1 MAILKLGD
9 DATLLFPSDVSAE
22 ACKAFLMR
30 GCENDHP
37 ASLKVTIHTL
47 EASVVSAAH
56 AAHEKIVLR
65 LNAVSFPE
73 ELLKQAMIF
82 WRLTGLGVSSR
93 MAEDCLNA
101 FEILRTLSGGAPAIH
116 SKEPSAAHGSICKRI
131 AAILNSSTK
140 TGKVVRAISNTD
152 VYLYQSGMAA
162 IYYLHQ
168 ALLCWRCT
176 TSVVFGFPYELTL
189 KMLDAYGPGSKFFG
203 FATSDELDELEK
215 YLETE
220 RQIGRNVQAVW
231 CECPSNPLLRT
242 PDFSRLRRMT
252 IRYRTIVIVDETIGG
267 FANVDLLC
275 AADVLVTSLTKSF
288 SGYSNVMGGSVVLN
302 PSSAFYP
309 ALKKIIQSSYRND
322 YYVADALQLEIN
334 SRDFLSRTTK
344 VNTTTMALVMFFR
357 HLVSDPSCA
366 ITAVYHPST
375 CWSLENYHN
384 CMRPRT
390 EDFEPGYGGLFTLEF
405 ASVTAAKIFF
415 DASELHKGPSLGANV
430 TLLQPYVQTVFHK
443 EKAWA
448 ARHGLKESIVR
459 VSVGL
464 EDQGVLLKAFKQAT
478 RVMVDRLGQ
487 TDPSKKLH
495 QVDFTTNGSSERY
508 AFKNGGGIENTV
520 EENDME
526 I

>member
-1 MAILKLGD
+1 MLKLGD
-9 DATLLFPSDVSAE
+9 NTALLFPSRISAE

-30 GCENDHP
+30 GREDDHP
-37 ASLKVTIHTL
+37 VSLRVTVHAL
-47 EASVVSAAH
+47 EASVASSGH
-56 AAHEKIVLR
+56 AAHEMSVLR
-65 LNAVSFPE
+65 LNAVSFPV

-93 MAEDCLNA
+93 MAEDCLDALDN
-101 FEILRTLSGGAPAIH
+101 LRTLSEGATTMH
-116 SKEPSAAHGSICKRI
+116 NEEPSAAHDLICKRI

-140 TGKVVRAISNTD
+140 TGRVAISNTD

-176 TSVVFGFPYELTL
+176 SSVIFGFPYELTL
-189 KMLDAYGPGSKFFG
+189 QMLDTYGPGSKFFG
-203 FATSDELDELEK
+203 LATIDELDDLEK

-220 RQIGRNVQAVW
+220 RQSGRNVQAVW

-242 PDFSRLRRMT
+242 PDFCRLRKMT
-252 IRYRTIVIVDETIGG
+252 IRYRTILIIDETIGG
-267 FANVDLLC
+267 FANVDLLHV
-275 AADVLVTSLTKSF
+275 ADVLVTSLTKSF

-309 ALKKIIQSSYRND
+309 VLKSIIQSSYRND
-322 YYVADALQLEIN
+322 YYVADALQLERN
-334 SRDFLSRTTK
+334 SRDFFSRTTK
-344 VNTTTMALVMFFR
+344 VNTTTMTLVKFFR
-357 HLVSDPSCA
+357 HLASDPSCPV
-366 ITAVYHPST
+366 TAVYHPST
-375 CWSLENYHN
+375 CWSIENYHI

-405 ASVTAAKIFF
+405 TSVNAARIFF

-430 TLLQPYVQTVFHK
+430 TLLQPYVQTVFSK

-464 EDQGVLLKAFKQAT
+464 EDQELLLKAFKQAT
-478 RVMVDRLGQ
+478 RVMEDRLGRI
-487 TDPSKKLH
+487 DPPKKLH
-495 QVDFTTNGSSERY
+495 QVGLATNNSSERY
-508 AFKNGGGIENTV
+508 IAKSDGGKENSV
-520 EENDME
+520 EENGTG